1 MFNGRRNDELFRE
14 YGHWLPY
21 ITEIF
26 LPLCNSENGD
36 LLSMPFPGALSEQ
49 PYMTMQVVLLIQQSF
64 KKVLS
69 EKVEKMKTKA
79 SAGHARRRR

>member
-14 YGHWLPY
+14 YGRWLPY
-21 ITEIF
+21 IRDIF

-36 LLSMPFPGALSEQ
+36 LISLPFPGALAEQ
-49 PYMTMQVVLLIQQSF
+49 PFMTMQILLLIQNSY

-69 EKVEKMKTKA
+69 EKVEKMKAKA
-79 SAGHARRRR
+79 PTARRRR

>member
-1 MFNGRRNDELFRE
+1 
-14 YGHWLPY
+14 
-21 ITEIF
+21 
-26 LPLCNSENGD
+26 
-36 LLSMPFPGALSEQ
+36 MPFPGALSEQ